1 MLGRRQSAAGVP
13 VRRRPGRPVCVPDE
27 PLQRQRNGERRYGQG
42 ADHQRAD
49 GEGGED
55 HRLRRTYPVG
65 HEPTERHAAQAAGRE
80 QGEGPGM
87 GSTDKPGRRYP
98 PGVRGL
104 PA

>member
-1 MLGRRQSAAGVP
+1 M
-13 VRRRPGRPVCVPDE
+13 CVPDE

-55 HRLRRTYPVG
+55 HRLRRAYPVG

-87 GSTDKPGRRYP
+87 GSTDEPGRRYP
-98 PGVRGL
+98 PGVRRFFE
-104 PA
+104 

>member
-1 MLGRRQSAAGVP
+1 M
-13 VRRRPGRPVCVPDE
+13 CVPDE

-65 HEPTERHAAQAAGRE
+65 HEPTERHATKAAGRE